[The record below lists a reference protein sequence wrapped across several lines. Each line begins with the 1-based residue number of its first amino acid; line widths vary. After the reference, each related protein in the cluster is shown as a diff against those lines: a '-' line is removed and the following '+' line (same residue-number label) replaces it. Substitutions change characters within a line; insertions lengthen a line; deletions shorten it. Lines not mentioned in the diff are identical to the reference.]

1 MGIVLY
7 KESIGIIIASGGFFS
22 MDFLEVLKVVMFGVI
37 QGVTEWLPISSTGH
51 MILFNKFVNLN
62 LSKEF
67 LDLFLVLIQLAST
80 FAVIFLYF
88 RKMNPFKK
96 IKGKLTLNKDALN
109 LWRKIFVGCFPLLLG
124 AFLDD
129 FIHEKLYNCLVISL
143 TLILYGLIF
152 IFIEK
157 SKKKPSVKKLCQID
171 YKKSLL
177 IGIFQILAIIP
188 GTSRSGATIIGSL
201 SLGCSRFVAT
211 EFSFFLAIPT
221 MLGASFYKTLKYIL
235 KFGLNF
241 SFYEFFTLLVGFV
254 VSFVVSVF
262 SIKVFTNYIKKHSFL
277 VFGYY
282 RIILGLVL
290 LTYFYVVNPIFLET
304 TSIY

>member
-1 MGIVLY
+1 M
-7 KESIGIIIASGGFFS
+7 K
-22 MDFLEVLKVVMFGVI
+22 FLEIIKVIMFGVI
-37 QGVTEWLPISSTGH
+37 QGITEWLPISSTGH
-51 MILFNKFVNLN
+51 MILFNEFVNLN

-67 LDLFLVLIQLAST
+67 LDLFLVLIQLASI

-88 RKMNPFKK
+88 RKINPLKK
-96 IKGKLTLNKDALN
+96 VRGELKLNKDVLN
-109 LWRKIFVGCFPLLLG
+109 LWSKIVVGCLPLFLG
-124 AFLDD
+124 VFLDD
-129 FIHEKLYNCLVISL
+129 FIHEKLYNSL
-143 TLILYGLIF
+143 IVSLALILYGLIF
-152 IFIEK
+152 IVMEK
-157 SKKKPSVKKLCQID
+157 RKEKPFVKKVSQID
-171 YKKSLL
+171 YKKAFLV
-177 IGIFQILAIIP
+177 GIFQILAIIP

-221 MLGASFYKTLKYIL
+221 MLGASFYKTVKYIL

-241 SFYEFFTLLVGFV
+241 TFYEFFALLVGFV

-262 SIKVFTNYIKKHSFL
+262 SIKIFTNYIKKHSFL

-290 LTYFYVVNPIFLET
+290 LAYFYVINPIFFG
-304 TSIY
+304 IK